1 MKGKKTG
8 GRKKGSINKVTAI
21 TRSLINELASGM
33 LDMVREDI
41 KNLDPKDRVHVFLKL
56 AEFNVAKPQT
66 INLSLSPEKTKT
78 IEERLGEL
86 SKENEK

>member
-33 LDMVREDI
+33 LDKVRKDI
-41 KNLDPKDRVHVFLKL
+41 KNLEPKDRVHVFLKL